1 MYDFILKTRDELVNS
16 EAEKDF
22 LLSVK
27 RMMPRW
33 CNSIP
38 DSEFLAIY
46 DILNDNPLISPFFVE
61 TGSGASTLVLS
72 WFAVRGGGIVLLGY

>member
-1 MYDFILKTRDELVNS
+1 MYDFILKTREELVNS

-46 DILNDNPLISPFFVE
+46 DVLNDNPLISPYFVE
-61 TGSGASTLVLS
+61 TGSGR
-72 WFAVRGGGIVLLGY
+72 VR